1 MLPSNQSIDSFTH
14 RFAHASYCSNFIYL
28 FGCITQ
34 ELREAYGVKV
44 QKPMDLTTAEC
55 TLLAGNRYTTP
66 EDFINDVAL
75 VFTNAI
81 CFNKD
86 GKDIGDP
93 LSCAYYD
100 ASIHLLKYTRWL
112 SLEHLSDYI
121 LENDQIDEP
130 EEESLPLK
138 SWKLTTGNVKKSR
151 GEMGKIV
158 LSEPIEKSLEGDRY
172 TWMESEC
179 EKLLKSLRHQSDL
192 RYMTFFL
199 TPNYPPDYSAFI
211 SRYVTLRLI

>member
-1 MLPSNQSIDSFTH
+1 
-14 RFAHASYCSNFIYL
+14 
-28 FGCITQ
+28 
-34 ELREAYGVKV
+34 
-44 QKPMDLTTAEC
+44 MDLTTAEC

-66 EDFINDVAL
+66 EDFVNDVAL
-75 VFTNAI
+75 VFANAI

-86 GKDIGDP
+86 GRDVGDP

-112 SLEHLSDYI
+112 SLELLSDYV
-121 LENDQIDEP
+121 LDSDQVDEP
-130 EEESLPLK
+130 EEDGLPLK
-138 SWKLTTGNVKKSR
+138 SWKLTQGNVKNSR
-151 GEMGKIV
+151 SEMEKIV
-158 LSEPIEKSLEGDRY
+158 LNEPIEKSLEGDRY
-172 TWMESEC
+172 TWMEAEC

-211 SRYVTLRLI
+211 ARYVLYALLC